1 MASRSRKTPHLWLY
15 KNRVFVLAASWRRK
29 GIIVVF
35 ALRPVKAVEEQE
47 KESVGKFEKQWEE
60 TREKAAD
67 VYGNKCRLRE

>member
-1 MASRSRKTPHLWLY
+1 MASGG
-15 KNRVFVLAASWRRK
+15 RK

-35 ALRPVKAVEEQE
+35 APRPVKAVEEQE
-47 KESVGKFEKQWEE
+47 ESVGKFEKQWEE

>member
-1 MASRSRKTPHLWLY
+1 LT
-15 KNRVFVLAASWRRK
+15 SWRRK

-47 KESVGKFEKQWEE
+47 ESVGKFEKQWEE